1 MISNSDP
8 LDIEDLKLI
17 PSTDLRPFLLEEIFK
32 NSNNTFNYSSIPS
45 FPRELLNHSHIIVLC
60 HGF

>member
-1 MISNSDP
+1 MEIMISNSDP

-32 NSNNTFNYSSIPS
+32 NSNNYNSSTFSYY
-45 FPRELLNHSHIIVLC
+45 
-60 HGF
+60 